1 MGGGVVK
8 VHGYKVQKTWMS
20 EQMCRLDNHT
30 SELKS
35 IFCDTIAGVEYYHAL
50 FESMA
55 LSLLVAG
62 ECTGTC
68 SMNYSLDRQLGKD

>member
-1 MGGGVVK
+1 VVVVK

-20 EQMCRLDNHT
+20 EQRCRLDNHT

-55 LSLLVAG
+55 LSPFRSRGGMHGNLLN
-62 ECTGTC
+62 E
-68 SMNYSLDRQLGKD
+68 LFPR